1 MADCI
6 PLSFED
12 FLTHQPTDIIRHWLH
27 QPLLLF
33 NIVCGTVQDGTVW
46 TQATVV
52 SATESFLQRRSRNVP
67 DHDRQESRAQ
77 ERIGSAGSAHEQ
89 RTQSSVARDDD
100 SHAGQPTQRV
110 ISPPSPQAAGTA
122 ARDDGSILGDVGLG
136 PIVWS
141 SSGIFSIDSNDPTL
155 RTLPDAGVHEGIARA
170 FEAQPGPRTIGRGA
184 HSSASPAATKM
195 AYQPPP
201 PIPTLPQ
208 HDPYVERKRLVL
220 TSNLAN
226 RRLAQ
231 QDDNPMQEAESLTQE
246 DESPM
251 REDED
256 LTQEDESVAREE
268 GTDESKLSA
277 KPTEDSTQE
286 EVTDETKL
294 AENSTQGENATRTG
308 VLRRS
313 SHRTVAAITLD
324 STLPQENEES
334 KPSAKSVAPQS
345 KKRGKS
351 STPGTK
357 KKPKGAW
364 H

>member
-231 QDDNPMQEAESLTQE
+231 QDAESLTQE